1 MSNASQQEHTYYLL
15 AQFIHFAYH
24 HEEID
29 TGFRAYIRTNYGIDD
44 EQVLTQLEQY
54 ASAASADYT
63 LSPVSSK
70 FFGRENIWYEPQSL
84 FSGGI
89 PIASSSKAR
98 CFHLADEAITI

>member
-89 PIASSSKAR
+89 P
-98 CFHLADEAITI
+98 D

>member
-70 FFGRENIWYEPQSL
+70 FFWQRKHLVRATISLLWWHSYCFVLKGSL
-84 FSGGI
+84 FSFGG
-89 PIASSSKAR
+89 
-98 CFHLADEAITI
+98 